1 MTTSEELVYAANP
14 NFNGPASATVSAD
27 AGVPGQRGTFF
38 FLSIGDPN
46 TYGTLNY
53 TTPEA
58 LNDNIQ
64 RFDFSTTTT
73 ASGIG
78 VGQIRLDD
86 FDNPTKLYVSNKNN
100 SGINISKH
108 IRSMFLSIESVK
120 GTFKINKN
128 IPLQTNVNVTEF
140 LVLKV
145 TGRPVSYD
153 NHIEISVEK
162 FSASVGFDLADGEEA
177 IATLIN
183 NPQRYDTCINI
194 NPLDEGYLDF
204 YTYRD
209 ARSESEVGTKW
220 YNELALTPGSF
231 PINTS
236 LNFVDGQA
244 QLILENY
251 PIPESVL
258 LFLSQVIP
266 YNISVLYSFIGTDP
280 VVASAMIDPDT
291 GLELDLE
298 NNLFTLTVD
307 LIAQKYSGSTWSNIT
322 GQQPIHFVIA
332 IDIDQ
337 TVV

>member
-1 MTTSEELVYAANP
+1 MTTSEELVYTANP

-46 TYGTLNY
+46 TYGNLNY
-53 TTPEA
+53 TIPES

-64 RFDFSTTTT
+64 RFDFSDAIT
-73 ASGIG
+73 AENINP
-78 VGQIRLDD
+78 GQIRLNN
-86 FDNPTKLYVSNKNN
+86 FDNPTKIYVSNKNN
-100 SGINISKH
+100 SGINVSKH

-153 NHIEISVEK
+153 NHVEIDVEK
-162 FSASVGFDLADGEEA
+162 FSASTGFDLSNGEEA
-177 IATLIN
+177 IATLVN

-209 ARSESEVGTKW
+209 ARLESEVGTKW

-231 PINTS
+231 PINST
-236 LNFVDGQA
+236 LNFIDGEA
-244 QLILENY
+244 QLVLEDY

-266 YNISVLYSFIGTDP
+266 YNVSVLYSFIGTDP
-280 VVASAMIDPDT
+280 VVASAMIDPAT
-291 GLELDLE
+291 GLELDLD
-298 NNLFTLTVD
+298 NKLFTLKVD
-307 LIAQKYSGSTWSNIT
+307 LIAQKYSGSAWSNVT
-322 GQQPIHFVIA
+322 GPQLIHFVIA